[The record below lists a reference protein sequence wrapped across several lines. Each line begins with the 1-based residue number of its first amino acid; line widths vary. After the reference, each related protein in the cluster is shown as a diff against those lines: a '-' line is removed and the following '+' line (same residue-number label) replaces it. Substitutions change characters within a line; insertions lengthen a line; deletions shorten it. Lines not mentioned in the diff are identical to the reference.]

1 MAALAL
7 PVLKEVSLVFVCVS
21 VCVCVCES
29 AVTVVANGNVLSWLK
44 TPLKVSESYV
54 LPNGCHSP
62 KRKWAAG

>member
-1 MAALAL
+1 
-7 PVLKEVSLVFVCVS
+7 
-21 VCVCVCES
+21 VCVCES